1 MKPSASV
8 IAKEHFLMLI
18 KIVISAESQGEL
30 CKVEVLKCQDVTTKA
45 KVKLP
50 LFAGDFLELALDV
63 GAPNCRSS
71 LNWLLMLEAQNCRS
85 S

>member
-1 MKPSASV
+1 
-8 IAKEHFLMLI
+8 MLI

-50 LFAGDFLELALDV
+50 LFAEGDFLELALDV
-63 GAPNCRSS
+63 GVPK
-71 LNWLLMLEAQNCRS
+71 LQDL
-85 S
+85 

>member
-1 MKPSASV
+1 
-8 IAKEHFLMLI
+8 MLI

-63 GAPNCRSS
+63 GGPK
-71 LNWLLMLEAQNCRS
+71 LQKLLMLEPQNCEKPEQPTAS
-85 S
+85 SE